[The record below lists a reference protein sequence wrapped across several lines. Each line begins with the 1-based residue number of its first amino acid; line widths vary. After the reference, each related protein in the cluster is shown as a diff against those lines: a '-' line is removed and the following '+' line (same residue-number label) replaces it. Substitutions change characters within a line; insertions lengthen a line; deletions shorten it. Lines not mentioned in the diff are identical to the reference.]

1 MSDIEKKFRENR
13 TGRVFDT
20 LKAAKKACASP
31 YVDRVWLRDGQ
42 VIGRCTL
49 FAYGDTCCTIRDA
62 DENIAWMLA
71 REEVRV

>member
-1 MSDIEKKFRENR
+1 MGDVEKKFRENR

-20 LKAAKKACASP
+20 LKAAKKACKCS

-49 FAYGDTCCTIRDA
+49 YAYGDTCCTVRAA
-62 DENIAWMLA
+62 DENIEWMLA
-71 REEVRV
+71 RGEARL